1 MKNNYAYLPLFV
13 LGTVL
18 FSCQQKQ
25 QTIPLHKVEGKTMG
39 EFYHISYVGDEIL
52 GIKDTVE
59 AFLKYF
65 NAQVN
70 TYDSTSNLS
79 RINNNQTDVMLP
91 LTQALL
97 EKGRELHKLSKG
109 AFDPTVAPLVDAW
122 GFGLKN
128 AENLDSIKVDSLLA
142 FVGFDKV
149 TFEGNRL
156 LKSNPNIRFNVNA
169 YAPGYAADLIA
180 DIFKSKN
187 YQNYMIEI
195 GGEVVASGL
204 NAKKESWLIG
214 IERPDD
220 NLSSQ
225 KNELVSGIKL
235 NDRALA
241 TSGNYRR
248 FYKKEGKKYA
258 HTIDPKT
265 GYPVQHNLLS
275 ATVLTPNAVDA
286 DAYATICMV
295 LGKDEAIALFSHH
308 PGVALYLIYADSAG
322 NMQEYVSENLKDS
335 FTSFR

>member
-1 MKNNYAYLPLFV
+1 MKNKIKFLSLFI
-13 LGTVL
+13 LGIAL
-18 FSCQQKQ
+18 LSCQQKQ
-25 QTIPLHKVEGKTMG
+25 QPVTLHKIEGKTMG
-39 EFYHISYVGDEIL
+39 EFYHISYVGEEIQ

-70 TYDSTSNLS
+70 TYDSNSNLS
-79 RINNNQTDVMLP
+79 QINNNQTDVMLP

-97 EKGRELHKLSKG
+97 EKGRSLYKLSQG
-109 AFDPTVAPLVDAW
+109 AFDPTIAPLVDAW

-128 AENLDSIKVDSLLA
+128 AENMDSAKVDSLLA

-149 TFEGNRL
+149 KFEGNRL
-156 LKSNPNIRFNVNA
+156 IKSNPNIRFNVNA

-180 DIFKSKN
+180 DIFNGKN
-187 YQNYMIEI
+187 YKNYMIEI

-204 NAKKESWLIG
+204 NAKNELWLIG
-214 IERPDD
+214 IERPED
-220 NLSSQ
+220 NLTTE

-235 NDRALA
+235 KDKGLA

-258 HTIDPKT
+258 HTIDPKS
-265 GYPVQHNLLS
+265 GFPVQHSLLS
-275 ATVLTPNAVDA
+275 ATVLTTKAVDA

-295 LGKDEAIALFSHH
+295 LGKDEAIALF
-308 PGVALYLIYADSAG
+308 GRDAEVAFYLIYADSNG
-322 NMQEYVSENLKDS
+322 DMQEYVSENLKDS
-335 FTSFR
+335 FSSFQ

>member
-1 MKNNYAYLPLFV
+1 
-13 LGTVL
+13 
-18 FSCQQKQ
+18 
-25 QTIPLHKVEGKTMG
+25 
-39 EFYHISYVGDEIL
+39 
-52 GIKDTVE
+52 
-59 AFLKYF
+59 
-65 NAQVN
+65 
-70 TYDSTSNLS
+70 
-79 RINNNQTDVMLP
+79 
-91 LTQALL
+91 
-97 EKGRELHKLSKG
+97 
-109 AFDPTVAPLVDAW
+109 
-122 GFGLKN
+122 
-128 AENLDSIKVDSLLA
+128 VDSLLA

-149 TFEGNRL
+149 KFEGNRL
-156 LKSNPNIRFNVNA
+156 LKNNPNIRFNVNA

-180 DIFKSKN
+180 AIFKSKN

-204 NAKKESWLIG
+204 NAKKEPWLIG
-214 IERPDD
+214 IERPED
-220 NLSSQ
+220 NLSNQ

-265 GYPVQHNLLS
+265 GFPVQHSLLS

-308 PGVALYLIYADSAG
+308 PGVALYLIYADSTG
-322 NMQEYVSENLKDS
+322 DMQEYVSENLKDS